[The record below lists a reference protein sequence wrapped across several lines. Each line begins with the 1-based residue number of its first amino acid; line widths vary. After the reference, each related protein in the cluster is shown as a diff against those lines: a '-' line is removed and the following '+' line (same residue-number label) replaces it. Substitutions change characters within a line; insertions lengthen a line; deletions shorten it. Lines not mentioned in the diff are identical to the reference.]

1 MLVKSNDY
9 VSKEE
14 FYKLCHISKKT
25 AYKLIK
31 SGRVKAIKRN
41 CATRHCYE
49 IPINEIERLES
60 IRYYINKLREDEIS
74 KVKEYYFEKLR
85 SYPDVITSEDVQ
97 AITGYVKETVRRW
110 IQSGKLVATVYKS
123 KYIITKNDFLNFV
136 TSPSYVG
143 ITRKSQVHLSDFIK
157 LRIVDEGGRRIWE
170 KYLHQLMWKIL

>member
-31 SGRVKAIKRN
+31 SGRIKAIKRN
-41 CATRHCYE
+41 CGSLHCYE
-49 IPINEIERLES
+49 IPISEIERLES
-60 IRYYINKLREDEIS
+60 VMRYLNKLREEEIR
-74 KVKEYYFEKLR
+74 KVKEYYSEKLQK
-85 SYPDVITSEDVQ
+85 YPDVITSEDVQ

-110 IQSGKLVATVYKS
+110 IQSEKLVATVYKS
-123 KYIITKNDFLNFV
+123 KYIITKNDFLDFV

-143 ITRKSQVHLSDFIK
+143 ITRKSQEHLLDFIK
-157 LRIVDEGGRRIWE
+157 LGIVDKGGQRI
-170 KYLHQLMWKIL
+170 